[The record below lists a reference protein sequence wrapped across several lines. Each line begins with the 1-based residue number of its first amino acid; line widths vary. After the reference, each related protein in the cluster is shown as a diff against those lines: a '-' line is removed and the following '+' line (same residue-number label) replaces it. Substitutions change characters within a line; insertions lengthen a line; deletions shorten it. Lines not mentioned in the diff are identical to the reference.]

1 MATDANIKQDNSRS
15 SSTIFL
21 CLQEIRGS
29 CPCRGF
35 TFTQASART
44 THHSSISANFK
55 TIWGKRDQFAAS
67 SIFFLINLYFL
78 GKRGRRGLEHA
89 PQSSGS
95 GWQDLSGNPEWEG
108 HAPQRTKP
116 GYISLHH
123 WHQLALLPQYI
134 AFSATG
140 MQIIKKQKTNKQ
152 KPTRPVS
159 NYICWSTTTLPN
171 N

>member
-1 MATDANIKQDNSRS
+1 MATDVNIKQDS
-15 SSTIFL
+15 SSNTIFL

-29 CPCRGF
+29 SPCRGF

-55 TIWGKRDQFAAS
+55 TVWGKRDQFAAS

-78 GKRGRRGLEHA
+78 GKRGRRGLERA
-89 PQSSGS
+89 PQSSSS

-108 HAPQRTKP
+108 HAPQCSLTP

-123 WHQLALLPQYI
+123 WHQLTLLPRYL

-140 MQIIKKQKTNKQ
+140 MQIKKQTNK
-152 KPTRPVS
+152 KTHSSCR
-159 NYICWSTTTLPN
+159 
-171 N
+171 